1 MAEKKYKGRKAYL
14 NDFQKNAQGEYEYQ
28 GNLYE
33 WQGEKK
39 EYLKHIGILLACCV
53 IMLTM
58 LVLGTCLD
66 APGAFD
72 CIYVMFPAAIG
83 LVFGISAAWG
93 LGRLCFAEYPM
104 RAYIYE
110 ATFQAIPFRSMGVM
124 ISAGITIAGELLYL
138 LLHGAEKML
147 TGALILLLAEGMGLL
162 FAFFMKK
169 TVKNM
174 AKKMKKLSK

>member
-14 NDFQKNAQGEYEYQ
+14 NDFQKNAKGEYEYQ

-39 EYLKHIGILLACCV
+39 EYLKYIGILLLCCV

-66 APGAFD
+66 APGALN
-72 CIYVMFPAAIG
+72 CIYVMFPTAIG

-93 LGRLCFAEYPM
+93 IGRLCFAEYPM

-110 ATFQAIPFRSMGVM
+110 ATFHAIPFRSMGTM
-124 ISAGITIAGELLYL
+124 ISIGITIVGEVVYL
-138 LLHGAEKML
+138 LFHGAENLL
-147 TGALILLLAEGMGLL
+147 TGAVILLLAEGIGL
-162 FAFFMKK
+162 FFGFLIRK